1 MTYSNHEQK
10 IVGVIGGRGAFGQWC
25 VRLFER
31 HGHSVLVSD
40 KDTELSNADLV
51 RASAIVVV
59 AVPIG
64 VTQAVLE
71 EVARIVT
78 ADQVVIDLTSVKSPF
93 VATLRA
99 LLSEVL
105 SLHPMFSP
113 IVSSHVGQSCVA
125 CRIRVGE
132 LSTYVEKLLR
142 SEGLNLV
149 EMSADV
155 HDRMMA
161 VIQGLTHFQA
171 IAAAHCMLSLGFS
184 PEESLPI
191 ASPVYRLRLDMIGR
205 IIAQDPR
212 LYAEIQM
219 YNPYVG
225 DVLAELEKS
234 STLLGTLVKERDIP
248 GFVAEFEAIREAFG
262 TFTKTALEESDRVI
276 RALAEK

>member
-1 MTYSNHEQK
+1 MTYSNKEQK

-40 KDTELSNADLV
+40 RDTELSNTDLV
-51 RASAIVVV
+51 RASTIVVI

-64 VTQAVLE
+64 GTQAVLE
-71 EVARIVT
+71 EVAGAVT
-78 ADQVVIDLTSVKSPF
+78 TAQVVIDLTSVKSPF
-93 VATLRA
+93 VTTLRA
-99 LLSEVL
+99 LPSEVL

-113 IVSSHVGQSCVA
+113 IVSSHVGQSCIVY
-125 CRIRVGE
+125 RVRRGE
-132 LSTYVEKLLR
+132 LSRYVEQLLAE
-142 SEGLNLV
+142 EGLNLV
-149 EMSADV
+149 EMEAEL

-171 IAAAHCMLSLGFS
+171 IAAAHCMRSLGFS
-184 PEESLPI
+184 PEESLPS

-225 DVLAELEKS
+225 DVLAELERS

-248 GFVAEFEAIREAFG
+248 GFVSEFEAIRRSFG
-262 TFTKTALEESDRVI
+262 TFTETALEESDRVI
-276 RALAEK
+276 RALADK

>member
-1 MTYSNHEQK
+1 MTYSNKEQK

-40 KDTELSNADLV
+40 RDTELSNIDLV
-51 RASAIVVV
+51 RASTIVVI

-71 EVARIVT
+71 EVAGAVT
-78 ADQVVIDLTSVKSPF
+78 TAQVVIDLTSVKSLF
-93 VATLRA
+93 VTTLRA
-99 LLSEVL
+99 LPSEVL

-113 IVSSHVGQSCVA
+113 IVSSHVGQSCIVY
-125 CRIRVGE
+125 RVRRGE
-132 LSTYVEKLLR
+132 LSRYVEQLLAE
-142 SEGLNLV
+142 EGLNLV
-149 EMSADV
+149 EVEAEL

-171 IAAAHCMLSLGFS
+171 IAAAHCMRSLGFS
-184 PEESLPI
+184 PEESLPS
-191 ASPVYRLRLDMIGR
+191 ASPIYRLRLDMIGR

-225 DVLAELEKS
+225 DVLAELERS

-248 GFVAEFEAIREAFG
+248 GFVSEFEAIRRSFG
-262 TFTKTALEESDRVI
+262 TFTETALEESDRVI
-276 RALAEK
+276 RALADK